1 MNKVIERVFTKI
13 KEKNYRNYF
22 LYAFD
27 KDTVKKK
34 YLKDS
39 TLKIKR
45 KVYIS

>member
-1 MNKVIERVFTKI
+1 LLGDDDLINRVI

-27 KDTVKKK
+27 KDAVKKK

-39 TLKIKR
+39 TLKRKR